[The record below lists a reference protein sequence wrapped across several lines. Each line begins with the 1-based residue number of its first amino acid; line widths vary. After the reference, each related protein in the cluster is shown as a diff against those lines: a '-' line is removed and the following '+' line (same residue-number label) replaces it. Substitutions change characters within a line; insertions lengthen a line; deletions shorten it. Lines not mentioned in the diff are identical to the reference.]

1 MSISSLL
8 DRKLILQRA
17 TISRD
22 SSGGIVR
29 TYAAILSN
37 IPASITP
44 AAAQISAD
52 YARRD
57 MIVNHH
63 LYTTLDLDSAVTN
76 GVRLGDRFADG
87 TVYYLVKAVKKS
99 SNAQIS
105 TDVMYQIDC
114 EKIT

>member
-8 DRKLILQRA
+8 DRKLVLQRA

-22 SSGGIVR
+22 ASGGITR
-29 TYAAILSN
+29 TYAALLSN
-37 IPASITP
+37 IPASVAP
-44 AAAQISAD
+44 ATAQISAD

-63 LYTTLDLDSAVTN
+63 LYTTIDLDSAVPN
-76 GVRLGDRFADG
+76 GVRLGDRLVDG
-87 TVYYLVKAVKKS
+87 STYYMVKAVKKS